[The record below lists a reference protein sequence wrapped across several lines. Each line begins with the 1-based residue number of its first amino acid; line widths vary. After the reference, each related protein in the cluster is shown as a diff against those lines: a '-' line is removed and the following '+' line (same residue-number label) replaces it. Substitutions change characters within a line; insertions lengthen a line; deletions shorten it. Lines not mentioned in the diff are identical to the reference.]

1 MPPTAA
7 SRVESAEPIFHPLRR
22 RLLFTTIHTL
32 ALTLL
37 FQQRTGLGHYWKT
50 HYATRTFQGMYR
62 WNSFDVYL
70 LVPYFIV
77 MVILAFYGIHR
88 YQLVWLY
95 YRNRKKAA
103 TSLNPPMRFADED
116 LPFVTVQ
123 LPIFNEQYVIDR
135 LVDACCRIEYPRDRF
150 EIQVL
155 DDSTDETH
163 QVAGE
168 IVARYAAGTA
178 GLAPQPIYYLH
189 RTDRHGY
196 KAGALDAGLHSA
208 KGELIAIFDA
218 DFVPPTDWLA
228 KVINHFAEPGVGMV
242 QTRWTHLNRNYSF
255 LTQVEAILLDGH
267 FVLEHGGRSR
277 AGVFFNFNG
286 TAGAW
291 RRSAID
297 EAGGWQ
303 HDTLTE
309 DTDLSYRAQLK
320 GWKFKYLQD
329 VECPAELP
337 IEMTAFKTQQAR
349 WAKGLIQT
357 GKKILPRVLKSDA
370 PWHTKLE
377 AWYHLTANLSYPL
390 MIVLSVL
397 LMPAMIIRSWQGWVQ
412 MLLIDFP
419 LFMASTMSIS
429 SFYLTSQR
437 ELFPKSWYK
446 TFLYLPCLMA
456 LGVGLTITNTK
467 AVMEALFGIKS
478 AFARTPKYRVS
489 KKGESNV
496 AAKKY
501 RKRLGIIPWIE
512 LAIGCYFAFTVW
524 YAISSENYFTVPF
537 LLLFVFGYWYT
548 GLLSLLQGRFERGG
562 NAGAEL
568 HEKPYPVGI

>member
-1 MPPTAA
+1 MDLTSLLPW
-7 SRVESAEPIFHPLRR
+7 SAF
-22 RLLFTTIHTL
+22 LFTTIHTL
-32 ALTLL
+32 AITLL
-37 FQQRTGLGHYWKT
+37 LQQKGLQHYLSS
-50 HYATRTFQGMYR
+50 HYYGKQAATFKGMYR
-62 WNSFDVYL
+62 WNSFDIWL

-103 TSLNPPMRFADED
+103 TSGNAPMKFAAAD

-123 LPIFNEQYVIDR
+123 LPIYNEQYVVDR
-135 LVDACCRIEYPRDRF
+135 LVDAICRIEYPRDRF

-178 GLAPQPIYYLH
+178 GLAPQPVYYLH
-189 RTDRHGY
+189 REDRYGY
-196 KAGALDAGLHSA
+196 KAGALDAGLKSA

-218 DFVPPTDWLA
+218 DFVPPADWLY
-228 KVINHFAEPGVGMV
+228 KVVDHFAEPGVGMV

-286 TAGAW
+286 TAGMW
-291 RRSAID
+291 RRKTIG

-320 GWKFKYLQD
+320 GWTFKYLQD

-377 AWYHLTANLSYPL
+377 AWYHLTANISYPL

-437 ELFPKSWYK
+437 ELFPRTWYK
-446 TFLYLPCLMA
+446 TFLYLPFLMA

-524 YAISSENYFTVPF
+524 YAVSSENYFTVPF
-537 LLLFVFGYWYT
+537 LLLFVLGYWYT
-548 GLLSLLQGRFERGG
+548 GLLSLLQGRFERNNSG
-562 NAGAEL
+562 NGAEL

>member
-1 MPPTAA
+1 MPAII
-7 SRVESAEPIFHPLRR
+7 SHPQPHRTSGKLILVRH
-22 RLLFTTIHTL
+22 ISTL
-32 ALTLL
+32 ALA
-37 FQQRTGLGHYWKT
+37 FFAEPHGFGHYWRM
-50 HYATRTFQGMYR
+50 HYAQRTFQGMYR
-62 WNSFDVYL
+62 WNAFDIL
-70 LVPYFIV
+70 LLIPYFVV
-77 MVILAFYGIHR
+77 MIILAFYGIHR

-95 YRNRKKAA
+95 YRNKKKAA
-103 TSLNPPMRFADED
+103 HSSTPPLRFPEGE
-116 LPFVTVQ
+116 LPFVTIQ
-123 LPIFNEQYVIDR
+123 LPMYNEQYVLDR
-135 LVDACCRIEYPRDRF
+135 LIDACCRIEYPRDRF

-155 DDSTDETH
+155 DDSTDETE
-163 QVAGE
+163 QVARD
-168 IVARYAAGTA
+168 IVHRYATGT
-178 GLAPQPIYYLH
+178 GDLAPQPIFYLH
-189 RTDRHGY
+189 RTDRYGY
-196 KAGALDAGLHSA
+196 KAGALDAGLA
-208 KGELIAIFDA
+208 TARGECIAIFDA
-218 DFVPPTDWLA
+218 DFVPPPDWLM
-228 KVINHFAEPGVGMV
+228 KVVDQFADPAIGMV
-242 QTRWTHLNRNYSF
+242 QTRWTHLNRNFSF

-277 AGVFFNFNG
+277 ADVFFNFNG
-286 TAGAW
+286 TAGMW
-291 RRSAID
+291 RRIAID

-357 GKKILPRVLKSDA
+357 AKKILPRILKSDA
-370 PWHTKLE
+370 PFHTKLE

-397 LMPAMIIRSWQGWVQ
+397 LMPAMIIRSWQGWLQ

-419 LFMASTMSIS
+419 LFMASTFSVS
-429 SFYLTSQR
+429 SFYLVSQK
-437 ELFPKSWYK
+437 ELFPNRWYR
-446 TFLYLPCLMA
+446 TFLYLPVLMA

-467 AVMEALFGIKS
+467 AVMEALFGVQS
-478 AFARTPKYRVS
+478 AFARTPKYRVE
-489 KKGESNV
+489 KKGERSQ
-496 AAKKY
+496 AKKY

-537 LLLFVFGYWYT
+537 LLLFVLGYWYT
-548 GLLSLLQGRFERGG
+548 GLLSLLQGRFDRFRP
-562 NAGAEL
+562 AGESV

>member
-1 MPPTAA
+1 M
-7 SRVESAEPIFHPLRR
+7 
-22 RLLFTTIHTL
+22 HTL
-32 ALTLL
+32 VLTLL
-37 FQQRTGLGHYWKT
+37 FQQQHGLQHYWKT
-50 HYATRTFQGMYR
+50 HYMQNTFKGMYH
-62 WNSFDVYL
+62 WNSFDIAL
-70 LVPYFIV
+70 LIPYFIV

-95 YRNRKKAA
+95 FRNKKKEA
-103 TSLNPPMRFADED
+103 TSTNAPMKFAESE
-116 LPFVTVQ
+116 LPFVTIQ
-123 LPIFNEQYVIDR
+123 LPIFNEQYVVDR

-163 QVAGE
+163 EVAAE
-168 IVARYAAGTA
+168 IVRKYAEGTA
-178 GLAPQPIYYLH
+178 GLPPQPIYYLH

-196 KAGALDAGLHSA
+196 KAGALDAGLKTA

-218 DFVPPTDWLA
+218 DFVPPHDWLY
-228 KVINHFAEPGVGMV
+228 KVVNHFAEPGVGMV

-291 RRSAID
+291 RRTAID

-357 GKKILPRVLKSDA
+357 GKKILPRVLASDA
-370 PWHTKLE
+370 PKHTKLE
-377 AWYHLTANLSYPL
+377 AWYHLTANISYPL

-429 SFYLTSQR
+429 SFYLVSQK
-437 ELFPKSWYK
+437 ELFPKTWYK
-446 TFLYLPCLMA
+446 TFLYLPFLMA

-467 AVMEALFGIKS
+467 AVMEALFGVQS
-478 AFARTPKYRVS
+478 AFARTPKYRVQ
-489 KKGESNV
+489 KKGEATV

-524 YAISSENYFTVPF
+524 YAFSSENYFTVPF
-537 LLLFVFGYWYT
+537 LLLFVLGYWYT

-562 NAGAEL
+562 NPGAEL

>member
-1 MPPTAA
+1 MYPQVSGETPLLTQLQALAVYLA
-7 SRVESAEPIFHPLRR
+7 SNRGI
-22 RLLFTTIHTL
+22 
-32 ALTLL
+32 
-37 FQQRTGLGHYWKT
+37 GHYWKT
-50 HYATRTFQGMYR
+50 HYADHTFRNVYR
-62 WNSFDVYL
+62 WNAFDVSL

-95 YRNRKKAA
+95 YRNRRNEAR
-103 TSLNPPMRFADED
+103 SNEPPAQFDEAE
-116 LPFVTVQ
+116 LPFVTIQ
-123 LPIFNEQYVIDR
+123 LPIYNEQFVIDR
-135 LVDACCRIEYPRDRF
+135 LIDACCRLDYPRDRF
-150 EIQVL
+150 EIQLL
-155 DDSTDETH
+155 DDSTDETIN
-163 QVAGE
+163 VAAG
-168 IVARYAAGTA
+168 IVARYAAGIE
-178 GLAPQPIYYLH
+178 GLAPQPVVHMH
-189 RTDRHGY
+189 RTNRYGY
-196 KAGALDAGLHSA
+196 KAGALEEGLKTA

-218 DFVPPTDWLA
+218 DFGPPPTWLMQ
-228 KVINHFAEPGVGMV
+228 VVHHFAEPGVGMV

-286 TAGAW
+286 TAGMW
-291 RRSAID
+291 RRQAID

-357 GKKILPRVLKSDA
+357 GKKVLPQVMRSDV
-370 PWHTKLE
+370 PFRIKLE
-377 AWYHLTANLSYPL
+377 AWYHLTANISYPL
-390 MIVLSVL
+390 MIVLSTL
-397 LMPAMIIRSWQGWVQ
+397 LMPAMIIRSWQGPIQ
-412 MLLIDFP
+412 MVLIDLP
-419 LFMASTMSIS
+419 LFMASTMSVS
-429 SFYLTSQR
+429 SFYLVSQK
-437 ELFPKSWYK
+437 ELFPRTWYK
-446 TFLYLPCLMA
+446 TFLYLPFLMS

-467 AVMEALFGIKS
+467 AVLEALVGHKS
-478 AFARTPKYRVS
+478 AFARTPKYRVAA
-489 KKGESNV
+489 KGEKSQ
-496 AAKKY
+496 AKVY

-512 LAIGCYFAFTVW
+512 LAIGCYFAWTVW
-524 YAISSENYFTVPF
+524 YAVTSENYFTIPF
-537 LLLFVFGYWYT
+537 LLLFVLGYWYT
-548 GLLSLLQGRFERGG
+548 GLLSLLQGRFERNSSRGQ
-562 NAGAEL
+562 EI